1 MPRKKPI
8 LITSN
13 NEKQSL
19 HMFKIFILRKATL
32 VKPLLFIFLGFS
44 DEEMPKIHGRH
55 LSLSAPPGDKQSKG
69 TVVLAQD
76 PKSSQQHHM
85 EKRQSCDHSISTRY
99 PLVQE
104 SSCSA
109 SLICAGPQRNKSH
122 YLNSDQSEAMCPAR
136 CKPVTYQ

>member
-55 LSLSAPPGDKQSKG
+55 LSLSTPPGDKQSKG
-69 TVVLAQD
+69 ICTC
-76 PKSSQQHHM
+76 PGSQ
-85 EKRQSCDHSISTRY
+85 IF
-99 PLVQE
+99 
-104 SSCSA
+104 
-109 SLICAGPQRNKSH
+109 
-122 YLNSDQSEAMCPAR
+122 PAAPYG
-136 CKPVTYQ
+136 KKAEL